1 MSDPKGNPDPTDES
15 WDHVPSSADEKPESG
30 EEHRA
35 DTVPPPA
42 SGDAYSADTVIRD
55 VPREALDA
63 IRERKRVER
72 EAERSSRKAAT
83 DSLPK
88 LSQAEDDKAS
98 AKTVAAHVLPDSD
111 KPPGGEPTSPAD
123 PAPAPTP
130 SEEKKPHARAPAQP
144 AETKPHV
151 YKGPPPV
158 TSGELWTAVACA
170 VIAIIAGFYLIS
182 SAF

>member
-1 MSDPKGNPDPTDES
+1 MSDSNGNSDPTDDA
-15 WDHVPSSADEKPESG
+15 WDDVPKSAEDNPNSG
-30 EEHRA
+30 EEHRV

-55 VPREALDA
+55 VPRAALEA

-72 EAERSSRKAAT
+72 EAERSARKEAT

-88 LSQAEDDKAS
+88 LSGVGEDEKSS

-111 KPPGGEPTSPAD
+111 KPPIKSAA
-123 PAPAPTP
+123 PAPAVV
-130 SEEKKPHARAPAQP
+130 EKAPQAQAPARP
-144 AETKPHV
+144 AQAKPHV
-151 YKGPPPV
+151 YNGPPPV
-158 TSGELWTAVACA
+158 TSGELLTAVAVA